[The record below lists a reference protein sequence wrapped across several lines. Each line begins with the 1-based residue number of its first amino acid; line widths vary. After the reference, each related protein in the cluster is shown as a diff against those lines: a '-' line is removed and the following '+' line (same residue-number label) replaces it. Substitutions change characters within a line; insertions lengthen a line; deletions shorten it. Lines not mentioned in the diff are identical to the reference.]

1 MLKVAVPNKGT
12 LADDAILMLREAGY
26 LPKPVGRS
34 LVVVDTANDAE
45 FYLLRPRD
53 IATYVAAGQLDVGI
67 TGRDLLLD
75 SGTGAQ
81 ELLALGFGFS
91 TFRWAAPTGT
101 ARSVSDLAGRRIAT
115 SYRGLVGSALS
126 AAGVSAQIVGLDG
139 AVENAVAL
147 GVADAVA
154 DVVDTGTT
162 LRAAGLELVGEPIL
176 NSEALLIGRPGAD
189 DSAQVVQMLRRLEGV
204 IVARTYVMM
213 EYDIATSL
221 LEQASALTPGIESP
235 TVSPLREDGWVAV
248 RAMVPRSDQHTV
260 MDALSTLGAKGVIV
274 TDIHACRL

>member
-75 SGTGAQ
+75 SGTGAE

-101 ARSVSDLAGRRIAT
+101 ARSVGDLAGRRIAT

>member
-75 SGTGAQ
+75 SGTGAE

-101 ARSVSDLAGRRIAT
+101 AQSVGDLAGRRIAT

-176 NSEALLIGRPGAD
+176 NSEALLIGRPSAN